1 LNFVVGARGSK
12 LSQAQTNWVIS
23 ELQKIDSSLSFEFK
37 TITTKGDT
45 DTRPLF
51 AMEQKG
57 IFEKEIDRAVF
68 EKEVDFAVHSL
79 KDVPSQLD
87 ENLIIACIPKRE
99 AINDVLITRDGFDID
114 SIPSNSVIGSSSL
127 RRAVQITRKRPDLN
141 VKPVRGNIETRINKV
156 VDGKFDGVVLAQAGI
171 TRLGTSV
178 KLSKLSL
185 DDFPP
190 SPGQGALAIV
200 CREDDSK
207 TLEILQQIEDPKS
220 RKEIEAERALSDS
233 VDSGCRFP
241 VGAFAISDSNSLT
254 LKVAVYSM
262 DGKKSIILE
271 KSDNIDNAIELG
283 KSLGDELR
291 DRGVSEIASNWRE
304 ELEEWNKQWQVK
316 SIL

>member
-1 LNFVVGARGSK
+1 MNFIVGARGSK

-23 ELQKIDSSLSFEFK
+23 ELQKTDSSLSFEFR

-68 EKEVDFAVHSL
+68 EKEIDFAVHSL
-79 KDVPSQLD
+79 KDVPSLLD
-87 ENLIIACIPKRE
+87 PNLTIACIPKRE

-114 SIPSNSVIGSSSL
+114 SIPPNSIIGSSSL
-127 RRAVQITRKRPDLN
+127 RRAVQVIRKRPDLT
-141 VKPVRGNIETRINKV
+141 VRPVRGNIETRIRKV
-156 VDGKFDGVVLAQAGI
+156 VDGEFDGIILAQAGI
-171 TRLGTSV
+171 TRLGADV
-178 KLSKLSL
+178 KLSKLST

-200 CREDDSK
+200 ARKDNVQ
-207 TLEILQQIEDPKS
+207 TLELLKRIEDTKS
-220 RKEIEAERALSDS
+220 RIEIEAERALSDS

-241 VGAFAISDSNSLT
+241 VGAFAISDDNSLT

-271 KSDNIDNAIELG
+271 KTGTNDESIELG
-283 KSLGDELR
+283 KSLGAELR

-304 ELEEWNKQWQVK
+304 ELEEWNKQ
-316 SIL
+316 

>member
-1 LNFVVGARGSK
+1 MNFIVGARGSK

-23 ELQKIDSSLSFEFK
+23 ELQKIDPSLSFEFK

-283 KSLGDELR
+283 KSLGGELK

-304 ELEEWNKQWQVK
+304 ELEDWNKQ
-316 SIL
+316 

>member
-1 LNFVVGARGSK
+1 MNFIVGARGSK

-171 TRLGTSV
+171 TRLGTRV

-241 VGAFAISDSNSLT
+241 VGAFAVSDSNSLT

-271 KSDNIDNAIELG
+271 KSDNINNAIELG
-283 KSLGDELR
+283 KSLGDELK

-304 ELEEWNKQWQVK
+304 ELEEWNKQ
-316 SIL
+316 

>member
-1 LNFVVGARGSK
+1 MNFVVGARGSK

-241 VGAFAISDSNSLT
+241 VGAFAVSDSNSLT

-271 KSDNIDNAIELG
+271 KSDNINNAVELG
-283 KSLGDELR
+283 KSLGGELK

-304 ELEEWNKQWQVK
+304 ELEEWNKQ
-316 SIL
+316 

>member
-1 LNFVVGARGSK
+1 MNFIVGARGSK

-23 ELQKIDSSLSFEFK
+23 ELQKIDPSLSFEFK

-271 KSDNIDNAIELG
+271 KSDNINNAIELG
-283 KSLGDELR
+283 KSLGDELK

-304 ELEEWNKQWQVK
+304 ELEEWNKQ
-316 SIL
+316 

>member
-1 LNFVVGARGSK
+1 MNFVVGARGSK

-68 EKEVDFAVHSL
+68 EKDVDFAVHSL

-156 VDGKFDGVVLAQAGI
+156 IDGKFDGVVLAQAGI

-241 VGAFAISDSNSLT
+241 VGAFAVSDSNSLT

-271 KSDNIDNAIELG
+271 KSDNINNAIELG
-283 KSLGDELR
+283 KSLGDELK

-304 ELEEWNKQWQVK
+304 ELEEWNKQ
-316 SIL
+316 

>member
-1 LNFVVGARGSK
+1 MNFIVGARGSK

-99 AINDVLITRDGFDID
+99 AINDVLITRDGYDID

-241 VGAFAISDSNSLT
+241 VGAFAISDSISLT

-304 ELEEWNKQWQVK
+304 ELEEWNKQ
-316 SIL
+316 

>member
-1 LNFVVGARGSK
+1 MNLIVGTRGSK

-23 ELQKIDSSLSFEFK
+23 ELQKIDSSLSFELR

-51 AMEQKG
+51 AIEQRG

-68 EKEVDFAVHSL
+68 EKNVDFAVHSL
-79 KDVPSQLD
+79 KDVPSELD
-87 ENLIIACIPKRE
+87 PNLTIACIPKRE
-99 AINDVLITRDGFDID
+99 AVNDVLITRDGFDIN
-114 SIPSNSVIGSSSL
+114 SIPSNSLIGSSSL
-127 RRAVQITRKRPDLN
+127 RRAVQVTRKRPDLT

-171 TRLGTSV
+171 TRLGTDI
-178 KLSKLSL
+178 KFSKLPP

-200 CREDDSK
+200 CRKDDSS
-207 TLEILQQIEDPKS
+207 TLELLQKIEDPKS
-220 RKEIEAERALSDS
+220 RAEIEAERALSDS

-241 VGAFAISDSNSLT
+241 VGAFAESDSDSLT

-271 KSDNIDNAIELG
+271 KTGNTNEAKELG
-283 KSLGDELR
+283 RSLGAELR
-291 DRGVSEIASNWRE
+291 NRGVSEIASNWRE
-304 ELEEWNKQWQVK
+304 ELEEWNKQ
-316 SIL
+316 